1 MSETQIKIITD
12 VIKMTPKINLK
23 ALMNIRDLMENEIDN
38 ELLKI
43 EPTVNLENMDVTE
56 KVMYLEYLTESKRTK
71 DKEEKDTLSL
81 EEILKREGLSVD
93 DLYNKN

>member
-1 MSETQIKIITD
+1 MSETQIKVITD

-23 ALMNIRDLMENEIDN
+23 ALINIRDLMENEIDN
-38 ELLKI
+38 ELLKV

-56 KVMYLEYLTESKRTK
+56 KVMYLEYLTESKKTK
-71 DKEEKDTLSL
+71 DKEEKDALSL

>member
-71 DKEEKDTLSL
+71 EKEEKDTLSL